1 MILRFLFTRSEFR
14 GTLVLTAGV
23 ISFRLLMFATGQPE
37 IAPEEFSNEKQEQVS
52 DQAKKKPDRIEINSA
67 DSTRLLDLNG
77 IGPVF
82 ARRIVKYRESLGG
95 FVSLRQLLE
104 VYGMDTTRYQGF
116 ISQIRLDTSHLVK
129 LDINRATFKQ
139 LLAHPYLD
147 YEQVKAL
154 CRFRE
159 RKGKLQAPGEL
170 WAAGVLPDSLRT
182 RLVQYLFAGKDSV
195 QKEVRGF
202 VK

>member
-14 GTLVLTAGV
+14 GTLILTSGV
-23 ISFRLLMFATGQPE
+23 IIVRLLMSAAGHPD
-37 IAPEEFSNEKQEQVS
+37 IPPEELLLDTPGEVSNQS
-52 DQAKKKPDRIEINSA
+52 KKKVEQIEINSA

-82 ARRIVKYRESLGG
+82 ARRIVRYREALGG
-95 FVSLRQLLE
+95 FIAVGQLLE
-104 VYGMDTTRYQGF
+104 VYGMDTIRYKGF
-116 ISQIRLDTSHLVK
+116 ISQIYLDTSHLIK
-129 LDINRATFKQ
+129 LDVNRATFKQ

-147 YEQVKAL
+147 YEQVKAV

-159 RKGKLQAPGEL
+159 RKGKLEAPGEL
-170 WAAGVLPDSLRT
+170 WAAGILPDSLRKN
-182 RLVQYLFAGKDSV
+182 LPQYLFAGPDSV
-195 QKEVRGF
+195 QKEARGF

>member
-14 GTLVLTAGV
+14 GTLILASGV
-23 ISFRLLMFATGQPE
+23 IAVRLLMSAAGHPD
-37 IAPEEFSNEKQEQVS
+37 IPPEEFLPEKPEEVSEQS
-52 DQAKKKPDRIEINSA
+52 KKKADKIEINSA

-82 ARRIVKYRESLGG
+82 ARRIVRYREALGG
-95 FVSLRQLLE
+95 FIAVGQLLE
-104 VYGMDTTRYQGF
+104 VYGMDTIRYEGF
-116 ISQIRLDTSHLVK
+116 ISQIYLDTSHLIK
-129 LDINRATFKQ
+129 LDVNRATFKQ

-147 YEQVKAL
+147 YEQVKAV

-159 RKGKLQAPGEL
+159 RKGKLEAPGEL
-170 WAAGVLPDSLRT
+170 WAAGVLPDSLRKSL
-182 RLVQYLFAGKDSV
+182 RQYLFAGQDSV
-195 QKEVRGF
+195 QKEARGF